1 MGEFSGANDSADRL
15 QGRPDQAIA
24 GGVDGQFGEAA
35 SHPAT
40 VEELM
45 PLRVQQVD
53 APPDSA
59 KDSLPGPVPIAQIA
73 PDAPLHLVG
82 EDACDQVRNVF
93 GILLD
98 G

>member
-1 MGEFSGANDSADRL
+1 
-15 QGRPDQAIA
+15 
-24 GGVDGQFGEAA
+24 
-35 SHPAT
+35 
-40 VEELM
+40 M